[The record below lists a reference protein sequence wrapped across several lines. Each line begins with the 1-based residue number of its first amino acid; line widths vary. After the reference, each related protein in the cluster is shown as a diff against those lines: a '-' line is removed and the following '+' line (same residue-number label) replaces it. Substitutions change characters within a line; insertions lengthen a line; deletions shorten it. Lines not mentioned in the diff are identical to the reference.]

1 MSGIEIRCGRRIS
14 RLDLIRG
21 SGSVDWIAKA
31 ADEMIVSVAE
41 HAIERIRKEAQK
53 FTLQREGR
61 LFRGDEIVVE
71 IAATIIPTGELAYLE
86 SREREYERER
96 QRVRDLT
103 AKVDRL
109 EARRQ
114 KMRRRGM

>member
-1 MSGIEIRCGRRIS
+1 MSGIEIRCGRRINKIEIS
-14 RLDLIRG
+14 RCGVDLIAFK
-21 SGSVDWIAKA
+21 V
-31 ADEMIVSVAE
+31 DEMIIAVAQD
-41 HAIERIRKEAQK
+41 AIERIRKDAK
-53 FTLQREGR
+53 RFTSQRDGHP
-61 LFRGDEIVVE
+61 FRDDDIVVE

-103 AKVDRL
+103 AKLDRI

-114 KMRRRGM
+114 KMRRRGR

>member
-1 MSGIEIRCGRRIS
+1 MSGIEIRCGRRINKIEIS
-14 RLDLIRG
+14 RCGVDLIAFK
-21 SGSVDWIAKA
+21 V
-31 ADEMIVSVAE
+31 DEMIIAVAQD
-41 HAIERIRKEAQK
+41 AIERIRKDAK
-53 FTLQREGR
+53 RFTSQRDGHP
-61 LFRGDEIVVE
+61 FRDDEIVVE

-103 AKVDRL
+103 AKIDRI

-114 KMRRRGM
+114 KMRRRGR

>member
-1 MSGIEIRCGRRIS
+1 MSGIEIRCGRRI
-14 RLDLIRG
+14 RKLEALRCGVDLI
-21 SGSVDWIAKA
+21 ALE
-31 ADEMIVSVAE
+31 ADKMIVAVAGD
-41 HAIERIRKEAQK
+41 AIERIRKDAK
-53 FTLQREGR
+53 RFTRQRDGHP
-61 LFRGDEIVVE
+61 FRDDDIVVE

-103 AKVDRL
+103 AKLDRI

-114 KMRRRGM
+114 KMRRRGR

>member
-1 MSGIEIRCGRRIS
+1 MSGIEIRCGRRINKIEIS
-14 RLDLIRG
+14 RCGVDLIAFK
-21 SGSVDWIAKA
+21 V
-31 ADEMIVSVAE
+31 DEMIIAVAQD
-41 HAIERIRKEAQK
+41 AIKRIRKDAK
-53 FTLQREGR
+53 RFTSQRDGHP
-61 LFRGDEIVVE
+61 FRDDDIVVE

-103 AKVDRL
+103 AKLDRI

-114 KMRRRGM
+114 KMRRRGR

>member
-1 MSGIEIRCGRRIS
+1 MSGIEIRCGRRINKIEIS
-14 RLDLIRG
+14 RCGVDLIAFK
-21 SGSVDWIAKA
+21 V
-31 ADEMIVSVAE
+31 DEMIIAVAQD
-41 HAIERIRKEAQK
+41 AIERIRKDAK
-53 FTLQREGR
+53 RFTRQRDGHP
-61 LFRGDEIVVE
+61 FRDDDIVVE

-103 AKVDRL
+103 AKLDRI

-114 KMRRRGM
+114 KMRRRGR